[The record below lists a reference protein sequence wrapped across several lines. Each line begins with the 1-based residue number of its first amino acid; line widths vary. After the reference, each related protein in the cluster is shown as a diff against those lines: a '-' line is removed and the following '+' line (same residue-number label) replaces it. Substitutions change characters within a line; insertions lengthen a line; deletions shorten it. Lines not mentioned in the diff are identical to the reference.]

1 MSDWK
6 DPFAD
11 DEAARAREARRAER
25 ERRRREEATRESLGE
40 RVRSEIERDEVPTG
54 QPETTLPAAAPP
66 PTDQAPPAAPP
77 PPTDNVP
84 PAELPP
90 ATEVAPP
97 AEPVPSTQET
107 LPAEPIPPAEEPPPA
122 EPPTEVRPAIP
133 PLPPEPPTSTGG
145 LGPPP
150 QPPRRSSSSAVRR
163 RRMLALV
170 GLGVLIVIVAVLG
183 TIISRGGDSAPEPAN
198 VPAAKKTIE
207 VVVPEGYD
215 RTQTAEVAKKAGLKG
230 DYMQATQSSKGFDP
244 AEYGAEGA
252 DSLEGFLFPATYEVF
267 KGAKVEDLV
276 AKQLEAFEANAGEI
290 DLEGKAKDL
299 GYTPYEVLNVAA
311 MVEREIAVP
320 EERKL
325 AASVIYNRLDQGTP
339 LGIDATIRFE
349 DHNYSDQLVL
359 SRLEE
364 DTPYNTRTNSGL
376 PPGPIGNPGLAS
388 LEAAA
393 NPADSDYFFFVVKPG
408 SCNEHTFVE
417 TEDEF
422 LAAEAEYQA
431 ALQAEGGSPTEC

>member
-6 DPFAD
+6 DPFAE

-25 ERRRREEATRESLGE
+25 ERRRREEAARESLGE
-40 RVRSEIERDEVPTG
+40 RVRSGLEEDEASRASVPE
-54 QPETTLPAAAPP
+54 PVPSPPVPP
-66 PTDQAPPAAPP
+66 PTETVAEAQLPTRSAPEAHPPTEVAPAAQPPTEVSPAAPP
-77 PPTDNVP
+77 PPSERP
-84 PAELPP
+84 RAEIPAGSP
-90 ATEVAPP
+90 
-97 AEPVPSTQET
+97 
-107 LPAEPIPPAEEPPPA
+107 
-122 EPPTEVRPAIP
+122 
-133 PLPPEPPTSTGG
+133 
-145 LGPPP
+145 
-150 QPPRRSSSSAVRR
+150 PPRRSSSDAVHR
-163 RRMLALV
+163 RRMVALAGV
-170 GLGVLIVIVAVLG
+170 GVLIVIVAVLG
-183 TIISRGGDSAPEPAN
+183 TIISRGGGDSSPEAAT
-198 VPAAKKTIE
+198 VPAGKKTIE

-215 RTQTAEVAKKAGLKG
+215 RTQTAEVAKTAGLKG
-230 DYMQATQSSKGFDP
+230 DYLKATQSFKGFDP
-244 AEYGAEGA
+244 ARYGAESA
-252 DSLEGFLFPATYEVF
+252 ESLEGFLFPATYEVF

-276 AKQLEAFEANAGEI
+276 AKQLEAFETNAAEI
-290 DLEGKAKDL
+290 DLEGAAEQL
-299 GYTPYEVLNVAA
+299 GYTPFEVLNVAA

-349 DHNYSDQLVL
+349 DQNYSDQLVL

-393 NPADSDYFFFVVKPG
+393 NPAESDYFYFVVKPG